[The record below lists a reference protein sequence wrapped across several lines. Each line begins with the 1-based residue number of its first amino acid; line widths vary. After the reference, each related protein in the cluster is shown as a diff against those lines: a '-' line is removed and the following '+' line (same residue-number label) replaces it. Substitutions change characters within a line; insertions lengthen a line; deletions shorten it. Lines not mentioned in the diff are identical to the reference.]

1 MCLFLIPG
9 LLPPPRAPTRHEH
22 VGSLSWPPSSG
33 RIGTLVH
40 VPSLHVSWLHVSW
53 LPASLFCAWGRCSG
67 WNRVLYVLAGTQPLS
82 HTPSLLLHSLIVS
95 EQPIGWVNRRFI
107 YPTSWC
113 LTFVGGVYVKQVV
126 WTKDTVFYHVLFS
139 ECMQVIKYTLFFTRR
154 SEAQTHELSCQSAPS
169 ELWRWGQNLW
179 ALFRFLTLRFFFFF
193 PSYECCSNS

>member
-126 WTKDTVFYHVLFS
+126 WTKDSV
-139 ECMQVIKYTLFFTRR
+139 
-154 SEAQTHELSCQSAPS
+154 LSCIVFWMYASYQIHLIFHQ
-169 ELWRWGQNLW
+169 EVWGPDTWTILPKCTQW
-179 ALFRFLTLRFFFFF
+179 VVEMG
-193 PSYECCSNS
+193 PKPVSSV